1 MVDGVDSLN
10 KTAFFLLLEQLN
22 QSKLLDGI
30 SKDNDIFVSDEEK
43 ELVNLIVQL
52 YSMFGLPDINQY
64 LRPQD
69 FRKNSERLFNITL
82 EIGPYLPAVQP

>member
-1 MVDGVDSLN
+1 VVDGVDSLN

-43 ELVNLIVQL
+43 ELVNLIV
-52 YSMFGLPDINQY
+52 
-64 LRPQD
+64 
-69 FRKNSERLFNITL
+69 
-82 EIGPYLPAVQP
+82 